1 MNVVE
6 AQGKT
11 DTETNF
17 VVTVSFMTKVNHLT
31 PSNIWPDLRSCL
43 MIDLGRE
50 TDGDNEICL
59 VRFALCVI
67 KARPPAHI
75 EHCSWE
81 GGHTLSSFTIVV
93 FRCFGIA

>member
-1 MNVVE
+1 
-6 AQGKT
+6 
-11 DTETNF
+11 
-17 VVTVSFMTKVNHLT
+17 
-31 PSNIWPDLRSCL
+31 

-59 VRFALCVI
+59 GVCFALCVI
-67 KARPPAHI
+67 KARPLAHI

-81 GGHTLSSFTIVV
+81 GGRTLSSFTIVV